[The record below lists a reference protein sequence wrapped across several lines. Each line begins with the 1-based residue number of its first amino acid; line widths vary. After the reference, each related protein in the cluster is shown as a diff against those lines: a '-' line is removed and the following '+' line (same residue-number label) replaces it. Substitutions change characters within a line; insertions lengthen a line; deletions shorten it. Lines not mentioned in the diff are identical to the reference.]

1 MTLYVWES
9 SLNSSNVIRFA
20 LKHESPSWC
29 SKKGSLTTRSLES
42 YAVLVPPGTE
52 GTGNQYQYQ
61 KPLFRG
67 TEIMF
72 ERYEEKRKLS
82 SQKPDRLFLTLSR
95 CRRAVFVVG
104 AGHSPPAVRIPQSFR
119 AGDPAPP
126 PKTEKDPRPKSEG
139 DR

>member
-29 SKKGSLTTRSLES
+29 SKKGSLTTRSLEN

-82 SQKPDRLFLTLSR
+82 SQKPDRLFLLP
-95 CRRAVFVVG
+95 
-104 AGHSPPAVRIPQSFR
+104 AGKS
-119 AGDPAPP
+119 
-126 PKTEKDPRPKSEG
+126 PRPKGRGYRSLG
-139 DR
+139 FGRRRL